1 LFILWCCS
9 NTFLAGFFRR
19 LCAAIFV
26 ILHCLVYCY
35 VCSRVLLLCSH
46 VLLCLPACSV
56 IVCFRILF
64 FCVLMFCHV
73 GSRVLLFLLS
83 CSVMF
88 APVFCYNQE
97 SVNLQDF
104 LFNEHSKTD
113 ADLSTEHLCF
123 LQDIFGSTF
132 TEHLR
137 DCLENTC
144 GFFTEDLWVL
154 YRTLVHF
161 LQSTWTEFYKTNV
174 LVAYKFHA
182 FSVQNPHIF
191 CKNIRRC

>member
-1 LFILWCCS
+1 MFALV
-9 NTFLAGFFRR
+9 FFYSA
-19 LCAAIFV
+19 LMF
-26 ILHCLVYCY
+26 CY
-35 VCSRVLLLCSH
+35 VCPRVLLLFAFVFCFSVFSCSAMLGLVFCYFCFR
-46 VLLCLPACSV
+46 VLLCLLPCSV
-56 IVCFRILF
+56 TI
-64 FCVLMFCHV
+64 
-73 GSRVLLFLLS
+73 
-83 CSVMF
+83 
-88 APVFCYNQE
+88 QE

-113 ADLSTEHLCF
+113 ADLSTEHLRF

-174 LVAYKFHA
+174 LVACKFHA